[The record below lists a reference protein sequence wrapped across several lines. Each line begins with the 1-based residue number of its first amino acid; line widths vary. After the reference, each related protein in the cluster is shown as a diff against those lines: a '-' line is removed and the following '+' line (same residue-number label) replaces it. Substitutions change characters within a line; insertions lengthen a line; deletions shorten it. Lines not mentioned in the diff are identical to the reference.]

1 LILAILDRR
10 GFLVHWPAEPVG
22 HNSADEVL
30 AMVEFREVSER
41 ERERE
46 KERGEEKEEEHTN

>member
-1 LILAILDRR
+1 MAILDRR

-41 ERERE
+41 E
-46 KERGEEKEEEHTN
+46 ERGEER